1 MYVEATAAIVADEP
15 VSVEAF
21 SWFRN
26 DRAQIERYRDGL
38 TLDCQGMSPL
48 MLAAAKILP
57 AQSRTSGDAYWV
69 KSTRDVHTATA
80 AAYGVIRVADVAS
93 AADRL
98 AGGRLL
104 QRVHLAATDAGLGL
118 QHMNQIGE
126 RVDRDRA
133 SGAADQFSD
142 RWAQV
147 LGIPAE
153 QALVSFRV
161 GHPTRTA
168 HASPRRT
175 LASIGVPG

>member
-1 MYVEATAAIVADEP
+1 MYVEATAAIIADEP

-57 AQSRTSGDAYWV
+57 AQSRTSGDAYWL
-69 KSTRDVHTATA
+69 KSTRQVHTATA
-80 AAYGVIRVADVAS
+80 AAYGIIRVADVGS
-93 AADRL
+93 ATDRL
-98 AGGRLL
+98 AGGQLL
-104 QRVHLAATDAGLGL
+104 QQVHLAATDAGLGL
-118 QHMNQIGE
+118 QHLNQIGE

-133 SGAADQFSD
+133 LGATDQFSE

-147 LGIPAE
+147 LGIPAG
-153 QALVSFRV
+153 QALVSFRL
-161 GHPTRTA
+161 GHPTRTP
-168 HASPRRT
+168 HPSPRRT
-175 LASIGVPG
+175 LTSIGV